1 MWKVFTDL
9 NASWVKELVLWMSC
23 LHPGIICETT
33 HLKSVNNAGGS
44 GWISLL
50 INVQPF
56 FVKIFEYCDYVHQ
69 LFASECIWWIILPSM
84 YGDRG
89 DFYYMIWTKA
99 KTKHTDLMSEGS
111 DKSQFSICVKIPA
124 ETEFL
129 FSEQFNSNKTFLA
142 PFYISLQLTDT
153 QRRDQMPAHRPSNLK
168 YFHFWKKNPD
178 PLMTWIICQ
187 VGCLM

>member
-1 MWKVFTDL
+1 MLRVEVGGFLCWLMLSHFLWKYL
-9 NASWVKELVLWMSC
+9 NTAIMSTNFLHQSAFGEKYCHQCMRIRERFLLYLRWSELKQR
-23 LHPGIICETT
+23 
-33 HLKSVNNAGGS
+33 LKHIA
-44 GWISLL
+44 
-50 INVQPF
+50 
-56 FVKIFEYCDYVHQ
+56 
-69 LFASECIWWIILPSM
+69 
-84 YGDRG
+84 
-89 DFYYMIWTKA
+89 
-99 KTKHTDLMSEGS
+99 DLMSEGS

-153 QRRDQMPAHRPSNLK
+153 QRRDQMPEHRPSNLK